1 LHWKKLFAIAFAL
14 LIVML
19 SVVGGYAEAQ
29 GLVVKIRSRDG
40 SIYVDVSGSYTFP
53 LPTPLAGQALLLN
66 YSSLYIKPRL
76 FKENAKLLTKLPPT
90 PTAQPFALLLNATAV
105 QVYGVGR
112 AFIEMM
118 FTSPNGTIHLT
129 VNSSTAVED
138 SVVKAVLSGEL
149 VIDKKLLPQDAQ
161 QQLPMLILM
170 LQHVKPEDLNK
181 QLAMA
186 GMGWLRI
193 EAFKVGFVDLGA
205 SFRIPFSVS
214 MGVDYTGFALT
225 YNISLDA
232 VQRYIQTVKSLN
244 HTTVF
249 LLSLTPEG
257 VEVLYSATYMAEDVE
272 KAVRE
277 LAMLSWEALT
287 RSAALSTPPT
297 LPVQEA
303 VQLYENISKALTL
316 YSGLAL
322 LPSNATAVVKV
333 ELGSVSL
340 YLDVKNL
347 RLTHRDGVDKATAA
361 IVALADTLK
370 SLGVDVK
377 VESEAPCD
385 ESYRKGLAEANT
397 KLVNTL
403 LAGYITP
410 TPTATPTTPPPEKTV
425 TVTVR
430 EIATLTTAVTQTVTL
445 TTAIPTTLTATET
458 ATKTLVETTTITEV
472 RESYT
477 AAATIGII
485 MLIVL
490 TALGYMLKKRR

>member
-1 LHWKKLFAIAFAL
+1 MHWKRLFAIAFAL

-29 GLVVKIRSRDG
+29 GLVVKIRSRDD

-53 LPTPLAGQALLLN
+53 LSTPLAGQALLLN

-76 FKENAKLLTKLPPT
+76 FKENAKLLTKPP
-90 PTAQPFALLLNATAV
+90 PIPAAQPFALLLNVTAV
-105 QVYGVGR
+105 RVYGVGR
-112 AFIEMM
+112 AFIEML

-138 SVVKAVLSGEL
+138 SVVKVVLSGEL
-149 VIDKKLLPQDAQ
+149 VVDKKLLPQDAQ

-186 GMGWLRI
+186 GMGWLKI
-193 EAFKVGFVDLGA
+193 EAFKVGFADLGA
-205 SFRIPFSVS
+205 SFRIPFSVC

-225 YNISLDA
+225 YNISLNA
-232 VQRYIQTVKSLN
+232 VQRYMQTVKSLN
-244 HTTVF
+244 HTTF
-249 LLSLTPEG
+249 LLLSLTPKG
-257 VEVLYSATYMAEDVE
+257 IEVLHSATYMAEDVE
-272 KAVRE
+272 KAVKE
-277 LAMLSWEALT
+277 LAMFSWEALT
-287 RSAALSTPPT
+287 RSAALSAIPVLPT
-297 LPVQEA
+297 RGT

-333 ELGSVSL
+333 ELGNISL

-361 IVALADTLK
+361 VVALADTLK

-385 ESYRKGLAEANT
+385 ESYRKGLVEANT

-410 TPTATPTTPPPEKTV
+410 TPTATPTTPPPKKTV

-430 EIATLTTAVTQTVTL
+430 EIATLTTTVTQTVTL
-445 TTAIPTTLTATET
+445 TTTIPTTLTATET
-458 ATKTLVETTTITEV
+458 ITKTLVETTTITEV

-485 MLIVL
+485 MLIIL

>member
-1 LHWKKLFAIAFAL
+1 LHWKRLFAIAFAL

-19 SVVGGYAEAQ
+19 SVVGGCAEAQ
-29 GLVVKIRSRDG
+29 GLVVKIRSRDD
-40 SIYVDVSGSYTFP
+40 SIYVDASGSYTFP

-138 SVVKAVLSGEL
+138 SVAKTVLSGEL
-149 VIDKKLLPQDAQ
+149 VVDKKLLPQDAQ

-170 LQHVKPEDLNK
+170 LQYVKPEDLNK

-186 GMGWLRI
+186 GMGWLKI
-193 EAFKVGFVDLGA
+193 EAFKVGFEDLGA

-225 YNISLDA
+225 YNISLNA

-244 HTTVF
+244 HTTVL

-272 KAVRE
+272 KVVKE

-322 LPSNATAVVKV
+322 LPSNATAIVKV

-377 VESEAPCD
+377 GGK
-385 ESYRKGLAEANT
+385 RG
-397 KLVNTL
+397 
-403 LAGYITP
+403 
-410 TPTATPTTPPPEKTV
+410 
-425 TVTVR
+425 
-430 EIATLTTAVTQTVTL
+430 
-445 TTAIPTTLTATET
+445 
-458 ATKTLVETTTITEV
+458 
-472 RESYT
+472 
-477 AAATIGII
+477 
-485 MLIVL
+485 
-490 TALGYMLKKRR
+490 ALR